1 MAWEENPRI
10 CLHMQLIAILSRTEV
25 AILNN
30 VTEYSPEDLASYI
43 QQGFVTLDE
52 LVNNTDGEF
61 TAKMQLGVEKL
72 LAGSEDEDFKKV
84 MESAS
89 IADLQDFLNKYPM
102 GTVAHLDAVRER
114 KHVLEKIPA
123 SEPIVEESNGE
134 EEEWFSIKNAGDIK
148 LLEAFKEKY
157 PNTSHLFELNK
168 LITAEKNKEHSR
180 KKSPIILK
188 SMINKANSAEDVS
201 KIIQVLLENKTITIG
216 MLLELIRQ
224 DHNLLS
230 SAACNDIISRGILNR
245 NDLSKC
251 GIDNGFINKML
262 TNARSQNF
270 EPARPLQTIAE
281 PCTEVYF
288 WGIPFSGK
296 TCALGAILSAAK
308 NGLAARSMIPDN
320 SCQGFGYMNRLS
332 TIFSPG
338 RICRLPGGTPV
349 TSTYEMRFDLEDQEH
364 KIHHVACIDLAGELF
379 TCMFMKDAGE
389 QMREDQKQALETL
402 HNILLENRSNNR
414 KIHFFVIEY
423 GAEKRIY
430 NGLPQAEYLNSA
442 AAHLNSIG
450 LFDSNTDAIYVLIS
464 KVDNASYEGSL
475 EEHLLKYMTKNYL
488 GFYNNL
494 LLICKEHGI
503 NKGRV
508 KIVPFSIGNVCFKDY
523 CQFDATSATKMVDLL
538 VRYSCFEKQGFWQKI
553 LSKFRL

>member
-1 MAWEENPRI
+1 MPKK
-10 CLHMQLIAILSRTEV
+10 S

-89 IADLQDFLNKYPM
+89 FADLQDFLNKYPM

-389 QMREDQKQALETL
+389 QMRDDQKQALETL

>member
-1 MAWEENPRI
+1 MPKK
-10 CLHMQLIAILSRTEV
+10 S

-430 NGLPQAEYLNSA
+430 NGLSQAEYLNSA

>member
-1 MAWEENPRI
+1 MPKK
-10 CLHMQLIAILSRTEV
+10 S

-134 EEEWFSIKNAGDIK
+134 EEEWSSIKNAGDIK

-188 SMINKANSAEDVS
+188 SMINKANSAEDVC

-389 QMREDQKQALETL
+389 QMRDDQKQALETL

-523 CQFDATSATKMVDLL
+523 CLFDATSATKMVDLL

>member
-1 MAWEENPRI
+1 MPKK
-10 CLHMQLIAILSRTEV
+10 S

-30 VTEYSPEDLASYI
+30 VTEYSPEDLACYI

-61 TAKMQLGVEKL
+61 TVKMQLGVEKL

-134 EEEWFSIKNAGDIK
+134 EEEWSSIKNAGDIK

-389 QMREDQKQALETL
+389 QMRDDQKQALETL

>member
-1 MAWEENPRI
+1 MPKK
-10 CLHMQLIAILSRTEV
+10 S

-61 TAKMQLGVEKL
+61 TVKMQLGVEKL

-134 EEEWFSIKNAGDIK
+134 EEEWSSIKNAGDIK

-389 QMREDQKQALETL
+389 QMRDDQKQALETL

-475 EEHLLKYMTKNYL
+475 EKHLLKYMTKNYL

>member
-1 MAWEENPRI
+1 MPKK
-10 CLHMQLIAILSRTEV
+10 S

-332 TIFSPG
+332 TIISPG

-389 QMREDQKQALETL
+389 QMRDDQKQALETL

-523 CQFDATSATKMVDLL
+523 CQFDATSATKMVDSL

>member
-1 MAWEENPRI
+1 MPKK
-10 CLHMQLIAILSRTEV
+10 S

-72 LAGSEDEDFKKV
+72 LAGSEDEDFKRV

-134 EEEWFSIKNAGDIK
+134 EEEWSSIKNAGDIK

-389 QMREDQKQALETL
+389 QMRDDQKQALETL

>member
-1 MAWEENPRI
+1 MPKK
-10 CLHMQLIAILSRTEV
+10 S

-262 TNARSQNF
+262 TNARSQIF

>member
-1 MAWEENPRI
+1 MPKK
-10 CLHMQLIAILSRTEV
+10 S

-503 NKGRV
+503 NKGRF

>member
-1 MAWEENPRI
+1 MPKKSA
-10 CLHMQLIAILSRTEV
+10 V
-25 AILNN
+25 LNN

>member
-1 MAWEENPRI
+1 MPKK
-10 CLHMQLIAILSRTEV
+10 S

-288 WGIPFSGK
+288 WGIPFSEK

-379 TCMFMKDAGE
+379 TSMFMKDAGE
-389 QMREDQKQALETL
+389 QMRDDQKQALETL

>member
-1 MAWEENPRI
+1 MPKK
-10 CLHMQLIAILSRTEV
+10 S

-389 QMREDQKQALETL
+389 QMRDDQKQALETL

-442 AAHLNSIG
+442 AAHLNSTG

>member
-1 MAWEENPRI
+1 MPKK
-10 CLHMQLIAILSRTEV
+10 S

-389 QMREDQKQALETL
+389 HMREDQKQALETL

>member
-1 MAWEENPRI
+1 MPKK
-10 CLHMQLIAILSRTEV
+10 S

-61 TAKMQLGVEKL
+61 TAKIQLGVEKL

-389 QMREDQKQALETL
+389 QMRDDQKQALETL

>member
-1 MAWEENPRI
+1 MPKK
-10 CLHMQLIAILSRTEV
+10 S

-148 LLEAFKEKY
+148 FLEAFKEKY

>member
-1 MAWEENPRI
+1 MPKK
-10 CLHMQLIAILSRTEV
+10 S

-102 GTVAHLDAVRER
+102 GTVAYLDAVRER

-389 QMREDQKQALETL
+389 QMRDDQKQALETL

>member
-1 MAWEENPRI
+1 MPKK
-10 CLHMQLIAILSRTEV
+10 S

-464 KVDNASYEGSL
+464 KVGNASYEGSL

>member
-1 MAWEENPRI
+1 MPKK
-10 CLHMQLIAILSRTEV
+10 S

-134 EEEWFSIKNAGDIK
+134 EEEWSSIKNAGDIK

-364 KIHHVACIDLAGELF
+364 KIHHVTCIDLAGELF

-389 QMREDQKQALETL
+389 QMRDDQKQALETL

>member
-1 MAWEENPRI
+1 MPKK
-10 CLHMQLIAILSRTEV
+10 S

-188 SMINKANSAEDVS
+188 SMINKVNSAEDVS

>member
-1 MAWEENPRI
+1 MPKK
-10 CLHMQLIAILSRTEV
+10 S

-430 NGLPQAEYLNSA
+430 NGLPQAEYLSSA

-553 LSKFRL
+553 LSKFRLPQIRN

>member
-1 MAWEENPRI
+1 MPKK
-10 CLHMQLIAILSRTEV
+10 S

-379 TCMFMKDAGE
+379 TFMFMKDAGE

>member
-1 MAWEENPRI
+1 MPKK
-10 CLHMQLIAILSRTEV
+10 S

-338 RICRLPGGTPV
+338 RICRLPGRTPV

>member
-1 MAWEENPRI
+1 MPKK
-10 CLHMQLIAILSRTEV
+10 S

-430 NGLPQAEYLNSA
+430 NGLPQAEYLNST

>member
-1 MAWEENPRI
+1 MPKK
-10 CLHMQLIAILSRTEV
+10 S

-168 LITAEKNKEHSR
+168 LIAAEKNKEHSR

>member
-1 MAWEENPRI
+1 MPKK
-10 CLHMQLIAILSRTEV
+10 S

-123 SEPIVEESNGE
+123 SEPIVEDSNGE

>member
-1 MAWEENPRI
+1 MPKK
-10 CLHMQLIAILSRTEV
+10 S

-102 GTVAHLDAVRER
+102 GTVAHLDTVRER

-134 EEEWFSIKNAGDIK
+134 EEEWSSIKNAGDIK

-389 QMREDQKQALETL
+389 QMRDDQKQALETL

>member
-1 MAWEENPRI
+1 MPKK
-10 CLHMQLIAILSRTEV
+10 S

-114 KHVLEKIPA
+114 KHVLEKNPA

-134 EEEWFSIKNAGDIK
+134 EEEWSSIKNAGDIK

-389 QMREDQKQALETL
+389 QMRDDQKQALETL

-553 LSKFRL
+553 LNKFRL

>member
-1 MAWEENPRI
+1 MPKK
-10 CLHMQLIAILSRTEV
+10 S

-134 EEEWFSIKNAGDIK
+134 EEEWFSFKNAGDIK

>member
-1 MAWEENPRI
+1 MPKK
-10 CLHMQLIAILSRTEV
+10 S

-216 MLLELIRQ
+216 MLLELIWQ

>member
-1 MAWEENPRI
+1 MPKK
-10 CLHMQLIAILSRTEV
+10 S

-188 SMINKANSAEDVS
+188 SMINKANSSEDVS

-389 QMREDQKQALETL
+389 QMRDDQKQALETL

>member
-1 MAWEENPRI
+1 MPKK
-10 CLHMQLIAILSRTEV
+10 S

-43 QQGFVTLDE
+43 QQGFVTLEE

-134 EEEWFSIKNAGDIK
+134 EEEWSSIKNAGDIK

-230 SAACNDIISRGILNR
+230 SAACNDIISRGIFNR

-389 QMREDQKQALETL
+389 QMRDDQKQALETL

>member
-1 MAWEENPRI
+1 MPKK
-10 CLHMQLIAILSRTEV
+10 S

-288 WGIPFSGK
+288 WGILFSGK

-389 QMREDQKQALETL
+389 QMRDDQKQALETL

>member
-1 MAWEENPRI
+1 MPKK
-10 CLHMQLIAILSRTEV
+10 S

-402 HNILLENRSNNR
+402 HNFLLENRSNNR

>member
-1 MAWEENPRI
+1 MPKK
-10 CLHMQLIAILSRTEV
+10 S

-508 KIVPFSIGNVCFKDY
+508 KIVPFSIGNMCFKDY

>member
-1 MAWEENPRI
+1 MPKK
-10 CLHMQLIAILSRTEV
+10 S

-72 LAGSEDEDFKKV
+72 LAGSEDENFKKV

-389 QMREDQKQALETL
+389 QMRDDQKQALETL

>member
-1 MAWEENPRI
+1 MPKK
-10 CLHMQLIAILSRTEV
+10 S

-230 SAACNDIISRGILNR
+230 SAACNDIISRGVLNR

>member
-1 MAWEENPRI
+1 MPKK
-10 CLHMQLIAILSRTEV
+10 S

-30 VTEYSPEDLASYI
+30 VTEYSLEDLASYI

-389 QMREDQKQALETL
+389 QMRDDQKQALETL